1 MISNDTPNDHRWL
14 LVLLAVLAAVV
25 FVYPLLLD
33 IPLLDP
39 DEGLHASI
47 AQEMVERGR
56 WIIPSFLGEPFLDK
70 PILYFWAE
78 ALSLRIFGFSEA
90 AVRLPGLMFGLL
102 GVLTT
107 AIVGWRMFGRTV
119 GLVAGIFYATMIL
132 PVALAQA
139 AAHDVALVPLVNLAV
154 LLFWEADRER
164 REEREERRE
173 ERTNSL
179 TQSLFSLLSSLFSC
193 YPLAIGVLLG
203 LAVLTKGLV
212 GVALVGTA
220 YGGYLLLTRRLT
232 VAVCVRGA
240 AALGIAAAVASMWY
254 IAVEL
259 HNPGYLYYY
268 FVERHLLGFATDT
281 QTHGGEPWWYYLPIL
296 LVGGLPWIGYL
307 PVTVRDGFARWRGDE
322 ERGEKREERGER
334 RKRIP
339 LPNLFSLFSLPSSL
353 LPPSPFPLLWSW
365 LIGCTLLLSLA
376 NSKMV
381 TYIWPV
387 FPAVAILAA
396 IGWARLID
404 GTLTDGARHM
414 LLLTVVLSCIA
425 GPAVLPVVLLVVQ
438 GELDIRFSWPVWLA
452 ACAAAATAMVPLLFI
467 VTGRWR
473 AMLTAATLSTA
484 VQFVVVM
491 TFVLPPVAA
500 GFSARDLAGYFN
512 RTGTLPPKL
521 LIAEE
526 RIGSLVFYLDDDLR
540 AGLYKDQFQQV
551 HLGEFPSVEPGTVV
565 VVPEQHVDWLARYAN
580 LNNLAYESAGRYRL
594 YDAMEL
600 SQRLSKTATGR

>member
-1 MISNDTPNDHRWL
+1 MVPNNYRWL
-14 LVLLAVLAAVV
+14 LVLLAVVAVVV

-78 ALSLRIFGFSEA
+78 ALSLRIFGFSA
-90 AVRLPGLMFGLL
+90 TAIRLPGLMFGLL
-102 GVLTT
+102 GVVTT
-107 AIVGWRMFGRTV
+107 AIVGWRMFDRTV

-139 AAHDVALVPLVNLAV
+139 AAHDVALVPWVNLAV
-154 LLFWEADRER
+154 LLFWEAEGER
-164 REEREERRE
+164 REERGERRE
-173 ERTNSL
+173 ERTDSL
-179 TQSLFSLLSSLFSC
+179 RPSLFSLLSSLFSC

-220 YGGYLLLTRRLT
+220 YGGYLLLARRLT
-232 VAVCVRGA
+232 VAACVRGA
-240 AALGIAAAVASMWY
+240 AALGIAAAVASVWY

-281 QTHGGEPWWYYLPIL
+281 QIHGGEPWWYYLPIL
-296 LVGGLPWIGYL
+296 LGGGLPWIGYL
-307 PVTVRDGFARWRGDE
+307 PVTVRDGFARWQRDE
-322 ERGEKREERGER
+322 ERREKREERLGKGIR
-334 RKRIP
+334 SLFPP
-339 LPNLFSLFSLPSSL
+339 LSSLFSLPSSL
-353 LPPSPFPLLWSW
+353 LPPSPFLLLWSW
-365 LIGCTLLLSLA
+365 LVGCTLLLSLA
-376 NSKMV
+376 NSKMI

-404 GTLTDGARHM
+404 GTLTDGARRM

-438 GELDIRFSWPVWLA
+438 GKFDIWFSWPIWSA
-452 ACAAAATAMVPLLFI
+452 ACAAAATALVPLLF
-467 VTGRWR
+467 VVAGRWR
-473 AMLTAATLSTA
+473 ATLTAATLSTA
-484 VQFVVVM
+484 VQFAVVM

-512 RTGTLPPKL
+512 RTGRLPPKL

-526 RIGSLVFYLDDDLR
+526 RIGSLVFYLDEDLR
-540 AGLYKDQFQQV
+540 AGLHKDQLRQV
-551 HLGEFPSVEPGTVV
+551 HLNKFPSVEPGTVV
-565 VVPEQHVDWLARYAN
+565 VVSERHVDRLARHVD
-580 LNNLAYESAGRYRL
+580 LNNLAYESTGRHRL
-594 YDAMEL
+594 YDAVEL
-600 SQRLSKTATGR
+600 SQRLSKTWP